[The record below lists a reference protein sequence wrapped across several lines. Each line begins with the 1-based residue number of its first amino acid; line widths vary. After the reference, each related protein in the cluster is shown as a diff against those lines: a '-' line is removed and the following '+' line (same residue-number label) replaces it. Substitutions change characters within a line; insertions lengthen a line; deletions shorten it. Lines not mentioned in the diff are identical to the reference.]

1 MRWPIQESRFKVSKS
16 KGKVAKI
23 PPRRANHFAQY
34 LAIFIVLVQLIAI
47 IFAGYLA
54 PYSPVQANP
63 IESLQPPSWDHPF
76 GTDVAGMDIFSRVIY
91 ATRIDLLI
99 AVSSTIAAFLIG
111 VPLGLIIGYYNNA
124 ISNLAMRVLD
134 FVQSF
139 PVFILAMALVAV
151 TGQKIEN
158 VAFVLTI
165 LFFPIFARLTRA
177 EVLSIR
183 GKQFI
188 MAARLAGVRSGTI
201 MYRHILPNAVTPSIV
216 QLSVTVGMAILI
228 TAGLSFIGAGVRMPT
243 PEWGL
248 MVNTGSQQMIT
259 GQWWIALFP
268 GLAIVVSVLGFALLG
283 DLLSNLLNPDRRVM
297 SPRDPKQVLL
307 PSTAATAERE

>member
-1 MRWPIQESRFKVSKS
+1 M
-16 KGKVAKI
+16 AKI
-23 PPRRANHFAQY
+23 RPYLPRHLARYFAVLILMLQIA
-34 LAIFIVLVQLIAI
+34 AIL
-47 IFAGYLA
+47 FAGVVA
-54 PYSPVQANP
+54 PYSPVEANLA
-63 IESLQPPSWDHPF
+63 ESLQPPSLAHPF
-76 GTDVAGMDIFSRVIY
+76 GTDTTGMDIFSRVIH

-99 AVSSTIAAFLIG
+99 AVSCTLAAFVIG
-111 VPLGLIIGYYNNA
+111 VPLGLVTGYYNNA
-124 ISNLAMRVLD
+124 VSNLAMRVLD

-151 TGQKIEN
+151 TGQKIHN
-158 VAFVLTI
+158 VSFVLAI

-183 GKQFI
+183 GKQFV
-188 MAARLAGVRSGTI
+188 MAARLAGLRTRTI
-201 MYRHILPNAVTPSIV
+201 MYRHILPNAIAPSIV

-228 TAGLSFIGAGVRMPT
+228 TAGLSFIGAGVSMPT

-259 GQWWIALFP
+259 GQWWVALFP

-283 DLLSNLLNPDRRVM
+283 DTLSDFFNPD
-297 SPRDPKQVLL
+297 
-307 PSTAATAERE
+307 EREATSRTEPRQATVPRTATSAKEG